1 MTKGKRRQG
10 LRVWLGGH
18 GKSSGSREALG
29 WKGVLMACPNSI
41 PLTLGMGKGGWNGN
55 WPHAL
60 CMSGYL
66 WQAARA
72 AAMIGVQK
80 VGGGNLK
87 GTFPGSLS

>member
-1 MTKGKRRQG
+1 
-10 LRVWLGGH
+10 
-18 GKSSGSREALG
+18 
-29 WKGVLMACPNSI
+29 MACPNSI
-41 PLTLGMGKGGWNGN
+41 PWTLGTGKGGWNGN